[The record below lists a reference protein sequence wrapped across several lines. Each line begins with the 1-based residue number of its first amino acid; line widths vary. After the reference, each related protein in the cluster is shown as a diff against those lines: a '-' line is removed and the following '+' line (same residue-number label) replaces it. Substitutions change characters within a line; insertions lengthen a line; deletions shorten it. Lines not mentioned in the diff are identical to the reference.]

1 MGMLGDTKARR
12 PFELPG
18 CTVVGEPIAGKYC
31 ALLGHIMQGH

>member
-18 CTVVGEPIAGKYC
+18 CTVVGAHIAGEYC